1 MARPLTGP
9 DDAATSPDRGPVW
22 RPDAPTTITISS
34 AATPAPTPRRGR
46 HAAGRHAS
54 PAPRRRWWGWILV
67 VLREA
72 ALVGLT
78 ALALSIVIRLLVV
91 QPFYVPSPSMQD
103 TLQPQ
108 DRVAVLHGLGLL
120 GGVSRGDVIVF
131 DDPGGWLPPQAG
143 NQSTPWWDRALGFLG
158 FVAIDEDSRM
168 IERIVGVGGDRVT
181 CCDAQGR
188 ILLNGQP
195 LSEPYLKP
203 GTATDQVLFDVV
215 VPAGTVFVMG
225 DNRALVQDSRAHLTE
240 NSGGVPMDSVVG
252 RAFVVVWPRE
262 RAGVIPVPDTFA
274 DVAPQGP

>member
-9 DDAATSPDRGPVW
+9 DEAATSPDRGPVW
-22 RPDAPTTITISS
+22 RPDVPSVAPSATT
-34 AATPAPTPRRGR
+34 APAPGRGR

-67 VLREA
+67 ALREV

-91 QPFYVPSPSMQD
+91 QPYYVPSPSMQD

-131 DDPGGWLPPQAG
+131 EDPGGWLPTGPG
-143 NQSTPWWDRALGFLG
+143 GEGSPWWDRALGFLG
-158 FVAIDEDSRM
+158 FVAVDEDTRM
-168 IERIVGVGGDRVT
+168 VERVIGIGGDRIT

-188 ILLNGQP
+188 ILLNGEP
-195 LSEPYLKP
+195 LDEAYLKP

-215 VPAGTVFVMG
+215 VPDGTVFVMG
-225 DNRALVQDSRAHLTE
+225 DNRAFVQDSRAHLSE
-240 NSGGVPMDSVVG
+240 DSGGVPLDSVVG
-252 RAFVVVWPRE
+252 RAFAVVWPRD
-262 RAGVIPVPDTFA
+262 RAGVIPSADAFA